1 MKLAR
6 LLHYIGHPPDG
17 PADPYR
23 KDKIMAHFNVDS
35 LKSYA
40 IAAVASLYCSML
52 FLAAVGPNAAHF
64 SGLVA

>member
-1 MKLAR
+1 
-6 LLHYIGHPPDG
+6 
-17 PADPYR
+17 
-23 KDKIMAHFNVDS
+23 MAHFNVDS

-52 FLAAVGPNAAHF
+52 FLAAIGPNAAHF